1 MTLLMIAGKRNSWLS
16 RLGHRKRGSK
26 SRKCSLPSDN
36 LTKKQWKE
44 RNGKTLS
51 INLNQPTSWEI
62 FKEVSKPTQEEYLNH
77 LLAIYGA
84 NATSLA
90 AMFHVQPLTIRRF
103 IQTNGL
109 AVKFPVGHSMN
120 AEQRE
125 AWGQFLKGEVKP
137 ASAPV
142 QPVASRASVPDKD
155 EIMSMKKVSL
165 SFSGKINASMIVNSL
180 LQILGENGIWRCGNH
195 LSALQLTV
203 CGIIDIGRS
212 GLYG

>member
-1 MTLLMIAGKRNSWLS
+1 MDDFTYDCWQKKQLAQQAR
-16 RLGHRKRGSK
+16 HRKRGSK

-125 AWGQFLKGEVKP
+125 A
-137 ASAPV
+137 
-142 QPVASRASVPDKD
+142 D

-180 LQILGENGIWRCGNH
+180 LQILGENASGDVEITC
-195 LSALQLTV
+195 QL
-203 CGIIDIGRS
+203 CS
-212 GLYG
+212 

>member
-1 MTLLMIAGKRNSWLS
+1 MDDFTYDCWQKKQLAQQAR
-16 RLGHRKRGSK
+16 HRKRGSK

-77 LLAIYGA
+77 LLAVYGGKR
-84 NATSLA
+84 NQSGSYVPCA
-90 AMFHVQPLTIRRF
+90 AAYHT
-103 IQTNGL
+103 
-109 AVKFPVGHSMN
+109 AVHPDKRSCSKVPGRALHECRTARSM
-120 AEQRE
+120 
-125 AWGQFLKGEVKP
+125 GQFLKGEVKP
-137 ASAPV
+137 APAPV

-180 LQILGENGIWRCGNH
+180 LQILGENASGDVEITC
-195 LSALQLTV
+195 QL
-203 CGIIDIGRS
+203 CS
-212 GLYG
+212 

>member
-1 MTLLMIAGKRNSWLS
+1 MDDFTYDCWQKKQLAQQAR
-16 RLGHRKRGSK
+16 HRKRGSK

-137 ASAPV
+137 APAPV
-142 QPVASRASVPDKD
+142 
-155 EIMSMKKVSL
+155 
-165 SFSGKINASMIVNSL
+165 
-180 LQILGENGIWRCGNH
+180 
-195 LSALQLTV
+195 
-203 CGIIDIGRS
+203 
-212 GLYG
+212 

>member
-1 MTLLMIAGKRNSWLS
+1 MDDFTYDCWQKKQLAQQAR
-16 RLGHRKRGSK
+16 HRKRGSK
-26 SRKCSLPSDN
+26 SRKCFLPSDN

-51 INLNQPTSWEI
+51 INLNQPTSWEV

-77 LLAIYGA
+77 LLTVYGA

-120 AEQRE
+120 AGQRE

-137 ASAPV
+137 VAAPAR
-142 QPVASRASVPDKD
+142 PAEPHISTSERN
-155 EIMSMKKVSL
+155 ETMSMKRSL
-165 SFSGKINASMIVNSL
+165 F
-180 LQILGENGIWRCGNH
+180 
-195 LSALQLTV
+195 LSAGKSMQL
-203 CGIIDIGRS
+203 C
-212 GLYG
+212 L

>member
-1 MTLLMIAGKRNSWLS
+1 MDDFTYDCWQKKQLAQQAR
-16 RLGHRKRGSK
+16 HRKRGSK
-26 SRKCSLPSDN
+26 SRKCSLPSDS

-77 LLAIYGA
+77 LLAVYGA

-103 IQTNGL
+103 IQANGL

-137 ASAPV
+137 APTPV
-142 QPVASRASVPDKD
+142 QSVASHTSVSDKD

-165 SFSGKINASMIVNSL
+165 SFSGKINADMIANSL
-180 LQILGENGIWRCGNH
+180 LQILGENAVGEVEITC
-195 LSALQLTV
+195 QL
-203 CGIIDIGRS
+203 CS
-212 GLYG
+212 

>member
-1 MTLLMIAGKRNSWLS
+1 M
-16 RLGHRKRGSK
+16 
-26 SRKCSLPSDN
+26 
-36 LTKKQWKE
+36 
-44 RNGKTLS
+44 S

-103 IQTNGL
+103 IQANGL

-125 AWGQFLKGEVKP
+125 AWGSFLKGEVKP
-137 ASAPV
+137 VPT
-142 QPVASRASVPDKD
+142 PTKPEEPRAATPDKN
-155 EIMSMKKVSL
+155 ETMSMKKVSL

-180 LQILGENGIWRCGNH
+180 LQILGENASGDVEITCQLCG
-195 LSALQLTV
+195 
-203 CGIIDIGRS
+203 
-212 GLYG
+212 

>member
-1 MTLLMIAGKRNSWLS
+1 MDDFTYDCWQKKQLAQQAR
-16 RLGHRKRGSK
+16 HRKRGSK

-44 RNGKTLS
+44 RNGKT
-51 INLNQPTSWEI
+51 
-62 FKEVSKPTQEEYLNH
+62 
-77 LLAIYGA
+77 LAIYGA

-137 ASAPV
+137 APAPV

-180 LQILGENGIWRCGNH
+180 LQILGENASGDVEITC
-195 LSALQLTV
+195 QL
-203 CGIIDIGRS
+203 CS
-212 GLYG
+212 

>member
-1 MTLLMIAGKRNSWLS
+1 MDDFTYDCWQKKQLAQQAR
-16 RLGHRKRGSK
+16 HRKCGSK
-26 SRKCSLPSDN
+26 SRKCSLPSDS

-51 INLNQPTSWEI
+51 INLNQPTSWEV

-77 LLAIYGA
+77 LLAVYGA

-103 IQTNGL
+103 IQANGL

-125 AWGQFLKGEVKP
+125 AWGGFFEGRGK
-137 ASAPV
+137 ACAN
-142 QPVASRASVPDKD
+142 
-155 EIMSMKKVSL
+155 
-165 SFSGKINASMIVNSL
+165 SF
-180 LQILGENGIWRCGNH
+180 
-195 LSALQLTV
+195 
-203 CGIIDIGRS
+203 
-212 GLYG
+212 

>member
-1 MTLLMIAGKRNSWLS
+1 MDDFTYDCWQKKQLAQQAR
-16 RLGHRKRGSK
+16 HRKRGSK

-137 ASAPV
+137 APAPV

-180 LQILGENGIWRCGNH
+180 LQILGENVSGDVEITC
-195 LSALQLTV
+195 QL
-203 CGIIDIGRS
+203 CS
-212 GLYG
+212 